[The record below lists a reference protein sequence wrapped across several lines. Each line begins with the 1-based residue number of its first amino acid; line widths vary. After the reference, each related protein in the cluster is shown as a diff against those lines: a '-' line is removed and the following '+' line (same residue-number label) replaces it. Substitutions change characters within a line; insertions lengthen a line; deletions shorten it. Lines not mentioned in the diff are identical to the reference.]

1 MIPWEILGRE
11 QAPAGGEL
19 VLYHRNGEFV
29 IRVDGRELMSSRSS
43 YSEEEM
49 ARLAIA
55 RLSDRETPRVLI
67 GGLGMGFTTR
77 AALDALPA
85 RAEVVVAEIVPA
97 VIAWNR
103 GPLAPLA
110 GRPLED
116 PRTHV
121 EPIDVGRLMKETR
134 VRFDVILLDVDNG
147 PQGLTRKS
155 NQMLYTDVGLD
166 TARRA
171 LRPGGLLA
179 VWSASEDAAFAR
191 RLRKAGYETETRQVP
206 ARGPAGGPRHT
217 IFLGRLP
224 VVRS

>member
-11 QAPAGGEL
+11 QAPEGGAEL
-19 VLYHRNGEFV
+19 VLYHRDGEFV

-43 YSEEEM
+43 HSEEEM

-55 RLSDRETPRVLI
+55 RLKDRETPRVLI
-67 GGLGMGFTTR
+67 GGLGMGFTVR

-85 RAEVVVAEIVPA
+85 RAEVVVAELVPA

-116 PRTHV
+116 PRTRV

-134 VRFDVILLDVDNG
+134 VRFDAILLDVDNG
-147 PQGLTRKS
+147 PQWITSKS
-155 NQMLYTDVGLD
+155 NQMLYSDVGLGI
-166 TARRA
+166 ARRV
-171 LRPGGLLA
+171 LQPGGLLA
-179 VWSASEDAAFAR
+179 VWSAVEDPAFVR
-191 RLRKAGYETETRQVP
+191 RLRKARYETETVQVP
-206 ARGPAGGPRHT
+206 ARGSAGGPRHT
-217 IFLGRLP
+217 IFLGRVSPL
-224 VVRS
+224 

>member
-11 QAPAGGEL
+11 QAPGGGEL
-19 VLYHRNGEFV
+19 VLHHRDGEFV

-43 YSEEEM
+43 HSEEEM

-55 RLSDRETPRVLI
+55 RLGDREAPRVLL
-67 GGLGMGFTTR
+67 GGLGMGFTIR
-77 AALDALPA
+77 AALDVLPA
-85 RAEVVVAEIVPA
+85 RAEVVVAELVPA

-147 PQGLTRKS
+147 PEALVHSTNDR
-155 NQMLYTDVGLD
+155 LYGPEGSVAAL
-166 TARRA
+166 RS
-171 LRPGGLLA
+171 LRPGGVLA
-179 VWSASEDAAFAR
+179 VWSRYDDEGYVQQLREVGFEAESITIPSVAPGLPTYNVFVAR
-191 RLRKAGYETETRQVP
+191 RP
-206 ARGPAGGPRHT
+206 
-217 IFLGRLP
+217 
-224 VVRS
+224 

>member
-11 QAPAGGEL
+11 QAPDGGEL
-19 VLYHRNGEFV
+19 VLHHRNGEFV

-43 YSEEEM
+43 HSEEEM
-49 ARLAIA
+49 ARLVAA
-55 RLSDRETPRVLI
+55 RLGSRETPRVLI

-85 RAEVVVAEIVPA
+85 RAEVVVAELVPA

-103 GPLAPLA
+103 GPLAHLA

-116 PRTHV
+116 PRTRV

-134 VRFDVILLDVDNG
+134 VRFDAILLDVDNG
-147 PQGLTRKS
+147 PQWITSKS
-155 NQMLYTDVGLD
+155 NQRLYSEVGLGV
-166 TARRA
+166 ARRA

-179 VWSASEDAAFAR
+179 VWSAADDAAFVK
-191 RLRKAGYETETRQVP
+191 RLRKVGYETETVQVR
-206 ARGPAGGPRHT
+206 ARGPAGGARHT

-224 VVRS
+224 AL